1 MKKIL
6 LVDGDEAARSRLT
19 TELRAYEEFRVLST
33 DCAKTAA
40 KLIRTQQIDFLIT
53 ELRLPEING
62 LKLLAYLKKY
72 SPATHGVAITD
83 YFSSQLIEKLSN
95 LGIHFYLEKPVKV
108 ESLIDFI
115 FEKLGIQPPSS
126 IHGVALASFLQLMNL
141 EQKTCTLHLRT
152 NGYQVENQ
160 VENRGIIH
168 CLNGEIIGAQTGELT
183 GAQAFHKI
191 MEWKNPNIKVQE
203 ECQNTQRDIQQ
214 PLMHLLME
222 SHQLIDESRSES
234 RTENESGSRDS
245 QPMATSHTQDKIK
258 IRSKEVSRASED
270 FKELDN
276 ILTEAPG
283 VSAYEIFNDDQV
295 LTTESQP
302 GSRFEALPAP
312 MEYFSLGNI
321 LGNIVGNT
329 LGGSLKY
336 SKISQTD
343 RSSILM
349 GKYHQ
354 FFIRATLKPGTEAN
368 DIFLKNNNPLM

>member
-6 LVDGDEAARSRLT
+6 LVDGNEAARSRLT

-83 YFSSQLIEKLSN
+83 YFSSQLIEKLNN

-126 IHGVALASFLQLMNL
+126 IHGVALASFLQLINL

-152 NGYQVENQ
+152 NGYQ
-160 VENRGIIH
+160 GIIH

-183 GAQAFHKI
+183 GTQAFHKI

-222 SHQLIDESRSES
+222 SHQLIDESGSES
-234 RTENESGSRDS
+234 DLESGGESGEKSGVAIGEIEAQAKIKSRELSRDS
-245 QPMATSHTQDKIK
+245 
-258 IRSKEVSRASED
+258 EE

-283 VSAYEIFNDDQV
+283 VSAYEIFDENQV
-295 LTTESQP
+295 LTTEFQSD
-302 GSRFEALPAP
+302 SRFEALPAP
-312 MEYFSLGNI
+312 MEYFSHGNI
-321 LGNIVGNT
+321 LGN
-329 LGGSLKY
+329 LAGGSFKY
-336 SKISQTD
+336 AKISQTD
-343 RSSILM
+343 RSSVLM

-354 FFIRATLKPGTEAN
+354 LFIRAALKPGTEAN
-368 DIFLKNNNPLM
+368 DIFLKNNNPLT